1 MSVPPKISLSLLLHN
16 ETPGA
21 VLVSLEDDATT
32 VWLPRASIEIAPERS
47 VAPPNRNRK
56 QALARLLVTL
66 PRKLAE
72 AKGLVTAAQLMGQGR
87 LL

>member
-1 MSVPPKISLSLLLHN
+1 MSVTPKVSLSVLLHN

-21 VLVSLEDDATT
+21 VLVSLEDDAHT
-32 VWLPRASIEIAPERS
+32 VWLPRVGIEIAPERS
-47 VAPPNRNRK
+47 VAPPNRNRR
-56 QALARLLVTL
+56 QALARLLITL

-72 AKGLVTAAQLMGQGR
+72 TKGLVTAAQLVGQGR